1 MVVLNHLGHL
11 IISRC
16 LSLIT
21 HQVVKRQV
29 IEGCHNHSSSYLH
42 ITVTQMR
49 ELYPFLVLGLVI
61 VVCPYIL
68 SHADQFIRVLPTPKN
83 KAFISLCCGWC

>member
-1 MVVLNHLGHL
+1 MVGLSHLGHL
-11 IISRC
+11 LISRC

-29 IEGCHNHSSSYLH
+29 IEVCHNHSSRYLH

-61 VVCPYIL
+61 VVRPYNL
-68 SHADQFIRVLPTPKN
+68 SHADQFIRVFPTPKN